1 MTELTC
7 IMESF
12 IQFMPCCLL
21 NDSKTLKKSADIIR
35 KEKAAGDV

>member
-7 IMESF
+7 I
-12 IQFMPCCLL
+12 MPCCLL